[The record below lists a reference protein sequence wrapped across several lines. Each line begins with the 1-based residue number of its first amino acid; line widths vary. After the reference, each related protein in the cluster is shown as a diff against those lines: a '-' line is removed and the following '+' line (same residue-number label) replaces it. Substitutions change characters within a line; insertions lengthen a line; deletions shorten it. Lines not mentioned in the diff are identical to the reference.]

1 MLKELQKHGGNAQI
15 AAAKAQ
21 QALSEAQ
28 LYGEIKCI
36 ERTYHGENRI
46 PNVEKYHLTDAYRLI
61 VQLID
66 GINKVRAFLFIG
78 IHDDAEAWLNSK
90 RGYQYLRNEK
100 DSLVTPVL
108 ITERETI
115 GTRGFDLKSSDEYMN
130 KPLLDVLSKSEINS
144 LITSPSQREYVCK
157 ITPEEWENSSSNIL
171 DKIVDEVFV
180 GEEQLADTILNILE
194 IAHENAPNKL
204 QQMRLVIAKHNNEAK
219 VICNEELATALR
231 NPVNA
236 DTFIEYDSEIGDFW
250 EKHPNANWD
259 DWMLFLSPKQKE
271 WARKELNG
279 PARLCGVS
287 GSGKTCVMLHRAVFL
302 AKKYPREHIAILTLT
317 QSMKQLLDTLLGRL
331 CGAERA
337 FIETF
342 TVEGF
347 IKNTILEKVH
357 PKGLTWVTRLIRF
370 DNRECRDLLE
380 RAKSTIFNSQE
391 FQRAP
396 WLQLSDDEKS
406 QFVIEEFAYV
416 RNRLSP
422 ENYDDY
428 KSSEFKRTGR
438 SIPLQENLRAIVLMA
453 IRQYEDTLDKMHW
466 ADHEKI
472 THEAIRH
479 INRNVYKYR
488 SVMIDEVQDLAQ
500 NDLRV
505 IGLMKN
511 EANEKIMDAANGLFL
526 VGDGAQTIYK
536 NGFSLRKLGINV
548 VGRSFAFAKNYRNT
562 KEILEAAFALIK
574 NFDCSSIDEEER
586 VRPLAP
592 ELAKQNGPKPK
603 IIKSYN
609 PDKECFYVSSNIRFL
624 IDNGETAGN
633 ICVIG
638 MNRRTRELVEINLKK
653 IGIRVSEIRDNVTVG
668 NDVVKISTIE
678 SAKGHEFST
687 VFIVGLSAPLNREL
701 RDEDMQLKAS
711 RLYVAMTRAC
721 NNLIMTYSVYG
732 GVAASPLLTY
742 IEDYCLCEENR

>member
-1 MLKELQKHGGNAQI
+1 MSYQVCFTNDFKKMLKELQKHGGNAQI

-317 QSMKQLLDTLLGRL
+317 QSMKQLLDTHRW
-331 CGAERA
+331 
-337 FIETF
+337 I
-342 TVEGF
+342 
-347 IKNTILEKVH
+347 H
-357 PKGLTWVTRLIRF
+357 P
-370 DNRECRDLLE
+370 
-380 RAKSTIFNSQE
+380 
-391 FQRAP
+391 
-396 WLQLSDDEKS
+396 
-406 QFVIEEFAYV
+406 
-416 RNRLSP
+416 
-422 ENYDDY
+422 
-428 KSSEFKRTGR
+428 
-438 SIPLQENLRAIVLMA
+438 
-453 IRQYEDTLDKMHW
+453 
-466 ADHEKI
+466 
-472 THEAIRH
+472 
-479 INRNVYKYR
+479 
-488 SVMIDEVQDLAQ
+488 
-500 NDLRV
+500 
-505 IGLMKN
+505 
-511 EANEKIMDAANGLFL
+511 
-526 VGDGAQTIYK
+526 
-536 NGFSLRKLGINV
+536 
-548 VGRSFAFAKNYRNT
+548 
-562 KEILEAAFALIK
+562 
-574 NFDCSSIDEEER
+574 
-586 VRPLAP
+586 
-592 ELAKQNGPKPK
+592 
-603 IIKSYN
+603 
-609 PDKECFYVSSNIRFL
+609 
-624 IDNGETAGN
+624 
-633 ICVIG
+633 
-638 MNRRTRELVEINLKK
+638 
-653 IGIRVSEIRDNVTVG
+653 IGIG
-668 NDVVKISTIE
+668 
-678 SAKGHEFST
+678 
-687 VFIVGLSAPLNREL
+687 NREL
-701 RDEDMQLKAS
+701 H
-711 RLYVAMTRAC
+711 
-721 NNLIMTYSVYG
+721 
-732 GVAASPLLTY
+732 
-742 IEDYCLCEENR
+742 